1 MNSPTKLILAVASF
15 AVMSACQTAI
25 PSAKAEDPTTYNYT
39 EASRSGLKTVRP
51 YPSPDDVCQLL
62 RVNRAV
68 EDLVV
73 EDRTLIAC
81 PKHEKGALADRR
93 RAGARVVGNSTH
105 WVILSVKDSRLEK
118 PSF

>member
-1 MNSPTKLILAVASF
+1 MKFVRTTNEF
-15 AVMSACQTAI
+15 ANEVNFSRGIMSVCQTAI

-62 RVNRAV
+62 RVNRVV

-93 RAGARVVGNSTH
+93 RAGCWQFYALGDFEREGQSPG
-105 WVILSVKDSRLEK
+105 KA
-118 PSF
+118 

>member
-1 MNSPTKLILAVASF
+1 M
-15 AVMSACQTAI
+15 
-25 PSAKAEDPTTYNYT
+25 PSTKAEDPTANNNTK
-39 EASRSGLKTVRP
+39 ASRSGLKTVRP

-73 EDRTLIAC
+73 KDSTLIAC

-93 RAGARVVGNSTH
+93 RAGAWVIGNSTH
-105 WVILSVKDSRLEK
+105 WVILSVKDGRLEK
-118 PSF
+118 SSF